1 MNSRGGA
8 VAQLVFVDLLGSVV
22 WFPVW
27 WYTTGLMRV
36 VSRAKV
42 GLIYRSRQY
51 GLKIWV
57 ANFFVPMYGQ
67 YDLAG
72 RLVSIFMR
80 FVVLVGRS
88 IALAVE
94 AVVWGLAIVL
104 WGVAPVLTLVLAVSS
119 FIQGTLR

>member
-27 WYTTGLMRV
+27 WYTTGFMRV
-36 VSRAKV
+36 VARASA
-42 GLIYRSRQY
+42 GLKYRSRQY
-51 GLKIWV
+51 GLKIWI

-67 YDLAG
+67 YDLTG
-72 RLVSIFMR
+72 RLVSVFMR
-80 FVVLVGRS
+80 FVVLVGRLV
-88 IALAVE
+88 ALALE
-94 AVVWGLAIVL
+94 AVAYAVL
-104 WGVAPVLTLVLAVSS
+104 IAAWVMAPVLFLLLAVSS